1 MTTTAFSMRIPEELK
16 TSLKEISAL
25 SHRSQSQIAVK
36 AIAEYVAK
44 NEWKMKA
51 IQEAKKQAD
60 IGEFVSHATTDTWLD
75 SWGTENELSMPDV
88 DIFNK

>member
-16 TSLKEISAL
+16 TSLKEMSAL
-25 SHRSQSQIAVK
+25 SHRSQSQIAIK
-36 AIAEYVAK
+36 AIAEYVNR

-60 IGEFVSHATTDTWLD
+60 KGEFISHAATETWLD
-75 SWGTENELSMPDV
+75 SWGEENELTIPEV
-88 DIFNK
+88 DIFIK

>member
-16 TSLKEISAL
+16 TSLKEMSAL
-25 SHRSQSQIAVK
+25 SHRSQSQIAIK
-36 AIAEYVAK
+36 AIAEYVNR

-60 IGEFVSHATTDTWLD
+60 KGEFISHAATETWLD
-75 SWGTENELSMPDV
+75 S
-88 DIFNK
+88 

>member
-1 MTTTAFSMRIPEELK
+1 MTTTAFSRRIPKELK
-16 TSLKEISAL
+16 TSLKEMSVL
-25 SHRSQSQIAVK
+25 SHHSQSQIAVK
-36 AIAEYVAK
+36 AIAEYVEK

-60 IGEFVSHATTDTWLD
+60 KGEFVSHAATDTWLD
-75 SWGTENELSMPDV
+75 SWGTENELTMPEV